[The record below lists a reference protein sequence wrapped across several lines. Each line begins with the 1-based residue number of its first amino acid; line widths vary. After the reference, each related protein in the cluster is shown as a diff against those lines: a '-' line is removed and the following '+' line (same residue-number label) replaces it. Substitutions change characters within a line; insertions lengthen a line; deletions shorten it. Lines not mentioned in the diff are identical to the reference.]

1 MNLRAKSRPAITNS
15 IRHAQLKSQIQI
27 EGQMAVS
34 KRLRYEILRRD
45 NHACRY
51 CGATAPQV
59 KLNVDHVIPTSLGGS
74 NAPTN
79 LVTAC
84 ADCNSGKTSSMPN
97 AMPVADVDQDTLRRA
112 AKIKQ
117 ATDQTSARGS
127 REAFHVHLIAVWQW
141 AWSKR
146 THSEPTAEQS
156 QEAFDQL
163 ALLADGSD
171 WPADYLTEIAFRAGS
186 ARSTEVAH
194 FIEPQLNDEQFS
206 LGADAVNAWSAAW
219 ESASEGVPPSMDE
232 LAEFCDDLHHLVL
245 LLDATAQRG
254 MVMAAANRAGRQ
266 RDVSIT
272 RHLSAHRAAPQIE
285 GGAF

>member
-1 MNLRAKSRPAITNS
+1 
-15 IRHAQLKSQIQI
+15 
-27 EGQMAVS
+27 MAVS

-51 CGATAPQV
+51 CGAAAPDV

-74 NAPTN
+74 DKPEN

-84 ADCNSGKTSSMPN
+84 ADCNGGKTSSMPN
-97 AMPVADVDQDTLRRA
+97 AMPVADVDQDTLLRA
-112 AKIKQ
+112 ADIKQ
-117 ATDQTSARGS
+117 ASAPGG
-127 REAFHVHLIAVWQW
+127 REAFHAHLITVWQW

-146 THSEPTAEQS
+146 AHTEPTAEQS
-156 QEAFDQL
+156 REAFDQL

-219 ESASEGVPPSMDE
+219 ESSSKGAQPSMDE
-232 LAEFCDDLHHLVL
+232 LAEFCDGLHHLVL
-245 LLDATAQRG
+245 LLDATAQRD

-272 RHLSAHRAAPQIE
+272 RHLSAHRATHQTE